1 MLKLFNKFTNKFMQV
16 KAKKY
21 NASLSVCWIMVKILN
36 ILKGKLQD
44 KLAIY

>member
-1 MLKLFNKFTNKFMQV
+1 MLKFFNKFTNKFIKV

-21 NASLSVCWIMVKILN
+21 NGSLSVCWIMVKILN

-44 KLAIY
+44 KLAI